1 MKNKVSLIVV
11 FLSCFT
17 FYAQNAISGYLNFE
31 NPKDWEQKIYLS
43 KINNGDT
50 VCISGTNI
58 AENGYFSF
66 NKSIFNAQNEIYKV
80 YVNKLSLEEKKKLED
95 TIKNF
100 ETFILSREDSMHFQ
114 KGDKMLSNYITSNKA
129 NKEWQKYRD
138 FKERLDTAISAKQ
151 YLSQTKGYIK
161 DSLQIL
167 IVKLISIQTLDEK
180 NLLEKDIRENPEYYL
195 DLLNELKN
203 SELNPLSYLY
213 FENKI
218 RMVNQQII
226 QKKYRL
232 SRLLN
237 ITGVLVLIGL
247 MVVIFKVRKKAAKV
261 LPVALSKQENTI
273 KNLIS
278 EGKTNK
284 EIANEL
290 FISPSTVKTHITNIY
305 SKLNISGRKEL
316 LLKN

>member
-1 MKNKVSLIVV
+1 MKARVLFIVV
-11 FLSCFT
+11 FLNCFT
-17 FYAQNAISGYLNFE
+17 FYAQNAVSGHLNFE
-31 NPKDWEQKIYLS
+31 NPEDWEQKIHLS
-43 KINNGDT
+43 EISSNDT
-50 VCISGTNI
+50 SWI
-58 AENGYFSF
+58 AAAEIDEKGYFSF
-66 NKSIFNAQNEIYKV
+66 DKSVFDAQDEIYKV
-80 YVNKLSLEEKKKLED
+80 HVNKLNLEEKQKLED
-95 TIKNF
+95 TIKTF

-114 KGDKMLSNYITSNKA
+114 KGGKMFSNYTTSNKA
-129 NKEWQKYRD
+129 NKEWQKYKN
-138 FKERLDTAISAKQ
+138 FQERLEAKVSAEE

-167 IVKLISIQTLDEK
+167 MVKLAGIRTLDEK

-195 DLLNELKN
+195 DLLEKLKG
-203 SELNPLSYLY
+203 SDLDTSAYLY

-218 RMVNQQII
+218 RMVNQQIV
-226 QKKYRL
+226 QKKYRI

-237 ITGVLVLIGL
+237 ITAFLVLIGL
-247 MVVIFKVRKKAAKV
+247 MVVIFKIRKKVAKV
-261 LPVALSKQENTI
+261 PAVALSKQENTI
-273 KNLIS
+273 KNLIV